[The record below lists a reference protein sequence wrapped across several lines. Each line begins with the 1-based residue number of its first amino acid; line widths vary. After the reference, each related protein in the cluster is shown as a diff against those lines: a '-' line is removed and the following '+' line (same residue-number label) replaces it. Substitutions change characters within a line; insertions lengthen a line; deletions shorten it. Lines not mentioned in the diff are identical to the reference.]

1 MNASY
6 DFSGKHYVVAGGAS
20 GMGRSFAEKLADAGA
35 TVFIVDL
42 NKAGGDEFVAQQAA
56 KGRKAYAYGL
66 NACDLDAAIATAAE
80 IAGIA
85 GKIDGMVSSVG
96 IGAGAK
102 EGESLAD
109 TYNRMIA
116 VSLQGMFNV
125 CHAFGEEMIKTGGG
139 TIVNICSQ
147 AATIIPRKNR
157 PGRGG
162 EYGLI
167 GYCTAKGGV
176 KLMTKAMAIL
186 WAGYGMRANTVSP
199 GYVDTPLTA
208 ATQSVPEIR
217 AAMEATVPLGYLA
230 APSDI
235 DGTVMFLLS
244 EDSRYVTGQDFL
256 VDGGCTSM

>member
-1 MNASY
+1 MNAKY
-6 DFSGKHYVVAGGAS
+6 DFTGKNFVVCGGAS
-20 GMGRSFAEKLADAGA
+20 GMGRSFAGALADCGA
-35 TVFIVDL
+35 TVFVVDL
-42 NKAGGDEFVAQQAA
+42 NKAGADEFVAEQAA

-66 NACDLDAAIATAAE
+66 NACDTDAAIATAAE
-80 IAGIA
+80 VAKVA

-102 EGESLAD
+102 DGESFAD

-116 VSLQGMFNV
+116 VSLKGMFNV
-125 CHAFGEEMIKTGGG
+125 CHAFGEEMITTGGG

-176 KLMTKAMAIL
+176 KLMTKAMAVL

-217 AAMEATVPLGYLA
+217 NAMEATVPLGYLA

-235 DGTVMFLLS
+235 NGAVLFLLS
-244 EDSRYVTGQDFL
+244 DDSAYVTGQDFL

>member
-1 MNASY
+1 MNANY
-6 DFSGKHYVVAGGAS
+6 DFSGKNYVVAGGAS
-20 GMGRSFAEKLADAGA
+20 GMGRSFATKLSDLGA
-35 TVFIVDL
+35 TVFVVDL
-42 NKAGGDEFVAQQAA
+42 NKAGADEFVAEQAA
-56 KGRKAYAYGL
+56 KGHKAYAFGL

-80 IAGIA
+80 VAKIA

-102 EGESLAD
+102 EGERLAD

-139 TIVNICSQ
+139 TIVNICSMS
-147 AATIIPRKNR
+147 ATIVPRKNR

-176 KLMTKAMAIL
+176 RQMTKAMAIL
-186 WAGYGMRANTVSP
+186 WAGYGMRANSVSP

-208 ATQSVPEIR
+208 ATQGNPEIR

-230 APSDI
+230 SPAEI
-235 DGTVMFLLS
+235 DGTVLFLLS
-244 EDSRYVTGQDFL
+244 DDSRYVTGQDFL
-256 VDGGCTSM
+256 VDGGVTSI